1 MIKELYEELVKIVR
15 NTKLGA
21 VYTRLQEHLEPYKE
35 MVVAIQDVKMEI
47 ESPQT
52 YHVTVL
58 CMISFT
64 ATDMVKC
71 ADWLD
76 KIVLAI
82 EEYQPSSAVSWRV
95 EDIVMDRLGE
105 YILAT
110 VIVRL
115 EGVMQVGV

>member
-15 NTKLGA
+15 NTKLG
-21 VYTRLQEHLEPYKE
+21 VVHTRLQEHLEPYKE
-35 MVVAIQDVKMEI
+35 MIVAIQDVKMDI

-58 CMISFT
+58 CTIEFV

-71 ADWLD
+71 AEWLD
-76 KIVLAI
+76 KIVMSI
-82 EEYQPSSAVSWRV
+82 EEYQPSSATSWRV
-95 EDIVMDRLGE
+95 EDIVTDRLGE